1 MKIGGNEMNFELNEM
16 IETIRMVSMEHL
28 DIRTVTMGINLL
40 DCADSDFEK
49 MNNRV
54 FEKIT
59 HYAKNLKNV
68 AEKVEKEFGIPII
81 NKRISITPIADL
93 LGNATPEQAVILAQT
108 LDRAA
113 VILGVDFI
121 GGFSALVHKG
131 ISKGDQ
137 TLLDAL
143 PEALSVTERVCASVS
158 IGSTRAGINMDA
170 VRQMGIIMKDA
181 AERTKNQN
189 GMGCAKLVV
198 FCNPVEDNPFMAG
211 AFHGAGEGEVVLN
224 VGVSGPGVVLNAL
237 KRYPDADLGQVAD
250 VIKKTAFKITRAGE
264 LIGRVVA
271 ERLQVPFGIM
281 DLSLAPTNA
290 QNDSVAEILEEIGL
304 ERVGTHGT
312 IAALALM
319 NDAVKK
325 GGAMASSYVGGLSG
339 AFIPVSED
347 NGMIRGIIDNALTL
361 SKLEA
366 MTCVCSV
373 GLDMIAVTG
382 DAPAA
387 TLSAII
393 ADEAAIGMINKKTT
407 AVRIIPVPGKKEG
420 DMVEFG
426 GLLGRAP
433 VMGVN
438 PFSSEKMI
446 RRGGRIP
453 APLQSLIN

>member
-1 MKIGGNEMNFELNEM
+1 MNFELQEM
-16 IETIRMVSMEHL
+16 METIRMVQIENL
-28 DIRTVTMGINLL
+28 DIRTVTMGINLR
-40 DCADSDFEK
+40 DCADSDFDK
-49 MNNRV
+49 MNKKV
-54 FEKIT
+54 FDKIT
-59 HYAKNLKNV
+59 HYAEHLRET
-68 AEKVEKEFGIPII
+68 AETVGKEYGIPII
-81 NKRISITPIADL
+81 NKRISITPISEI
-93 LGNATPEQAVILAQT
+93 LGNATVEQAVELAKT

-113 VILGVDFI
+113 VLLGIDFI
-121 GGFSALVHKG
+121 GGYSALVHKG

-143 PEALSVTERVCASVS
+143 PEALSVTERVCGSVS
-158 IGSTRAGINMDA
+158 VGTTRSGINMDA
-170 VRQMGIIMKDA
+170 VRQMGVIMKDA
-181 AERTKNQN
+181 AEKSKDTN
-189 GMGCAKLVV
+189 GLACAKLVI

-211 AFHGAGEGEVVLN
+211 AFHGAGEGEVVIN

-237 KRYPDADLGQVAD
+237 KRYPDADLGEVAD
-250 VIKKTAFKITRAGE
+250 IIKKTAFKITRAGE
-264 LIGRVVA
+264 LIGREVA
-271 ERLQVPFGIM
+271 KRLEVPFGIM

-290 QNDSVAEILEEIGL
+290 MNDSVAEILEEIGL

-347 NGMIRGIIDNALTL
+347 NGMIRGIEDNALTL

-382 DAPAA
+382 DVSPA

-446 RRGGRIP
+446 SRAGRIP

>member
-1 MKIGGNEMNFELNEM
+1 MNIALNEM
-16 IETIRMVSMEHL
+16 METIRMVQMENL
-28 DIRTVTMGINLL
+28 DIRTVTMGISLS

-49 MNNRV
+49 VNKRV
-54 FEKIT
+54 YEKIIQ
-59 HYAKNLKNV
+59 YAGNLKST
-68 AEKVEKEFGIPII
+68 AEAAEKEFGIPIV
-81 NKRISITPIADL
+81 NKRISVTPIAEL
-93 LGNATPEQAVILAQT
+93 LGNATKEQAVELAKT
-108 LDRAA
+108 LDKAA
-113 VILGVDFI
+113 ATLGVDFI
-121 GGFSALVHKG
+121 GGYSALVHKG
-131 ISKGDQ
+131 IAKGDQ

-143 PEALSVTERVCASVS
+143 PEALSVTERVCSSISVAT
-158 IGSTRAGINMDA
+158 TRTGINMDA
-170 VRQMGIIMKDA
+170 VREMGLIIKEA
-181 AERTKNQN
+181 AERTKDRN
-189 GMGCAKLVV
+189 GIACAKLVV

-237 KRYPDADLGQVAD
+237 RRHPDADLGEVAD
-250 VIKKTAFKITRAGE
+250 IIKKTVFKITRAGE
-264 LIGRVVA
+264 LLGRVVA

-290 QNDSVAEILEEIGL
+290 MNDSVADILEEIGL

-347 NGMIRGIIDNALTL
+347 EGMIRGIEDQALTL

-373 GLDMIAVTG
+373 GLDMIALSG
-382 DAPAA
+382 DASPA
-387 TLSAII
+387 TLAAII

-407 AVRIIPVPGKKEG
+407 AVRVIPVPGKREG
-420 DMVEFG
+420 DIVEFG

-433 VMGVN
+433 VLGVN
-438 PFSSEKMI
+438 QYSSEKLI

>member
-1 MKIGGNEMNFELNEM
+1 MNFNINELM
-16 IETIRMVSMEHL
+16 ETIKMVQIDNL
-28 DIRTVTMGINLL
+28 DIRTVTMGISLK
-40 DCADSDFEK
+40 DCVDSDFDK
-49 MNNRV
+49 LNQNV

-59 HYAKNLKNV
+59 TYAKDLKEV
-68 AEKVEKEFGIPII
+68 AEKAEKEFGIPII
-81 NKRISITPIADL
+81 NKRISITPVAEI
-93 LGNATPEQAVILAQT
+93 LGNATPKQAVLLAQT

-113 VILGVDFI
+113 KHLGVDFI

-131 ISKGDQ
+131 ITKGDQ
-137 TLLDAL
+137 TLLDAI
-143 PEALSVTERVCASVS
+143 PEALSTTDRVCSSVS

-170 VRQMGIIMKDA
+170 VRQMGIIMKEA
-181 AERTKNQN
+181 AELSKDQN
-189 GMGCAKLVV
+189 GLACAKLVV

-211 AFHGAGEGEVVLN
+211 AFHGAGEGEAVIN
-224 VGVSGPGVVLNAL
+224 VGVSGPGVVLSAL
-237 KRYPDADLGQVAD
+237 KRYPDADLGEVAD
-250 VIKKTAFKITRAGE
+250 IIKKTAFKITRAGE

-271 ERLQVPFGIM
+271 ERLGVPFGIM

-347 NGMIRGIIDNALTL
+347 NGMIRGILDQSLTL

-382 DAPAA
+382 DATAA

-407 AVRIIPVPGKKEG
+407 AVRIIPVPGKQEG

-438 PFSSEKMI
+438 PFHSEKMI

-453 APLQSLIN
+453 APLQSMIN

>member
-1 MKIGGNEMNFELNEM
+1 MDITLNEM
-16 IETIRMVSMEHL
+16 LETIRMVQMENL
-28 DIRTVTMGINLL
+28 DIRTVTMGISLK
-40 DCADSDFEK
+40 DCADADFNK
-49 MNNRV
+49 MKDRIYG
-54 FEKIT
+54 KIT
-59 HYAKNLKNV
+59 HYAGQLKSV
-68 AEKVEKEFGIPII
+68 AEQVEKEYGIPII
-81 NKRISITPIADL
+81 NKRISVTPIAEI
-93 LGNATPEQAVILAQT
+93 LGDRSVSEAVEIAKT

-113 VILGVDFI
+113 KDLDVDFL

-131 ISKGDQ
+131 MTKADA
-137 TLLDAL
+137 TLIEAI
-143 PEALSVTERVCASVS
+143 PEALTVTDRVCSSVS
-158 IGSTRAGINMDA
+158 IGNTKAGINMDA
-170 VRQMGIIMKDA
+170 VRKMGEIIKEA
-181 AERTKNQN
+181 AEKTKEQN
-189 GMGCAKLVV
+189 GIACAKLVV

-237 KRYPDADLGQVAD
+237 KRHPDADLGEVSE

-271 ERLQVPFGIM
+271 KRLGVPFGIM

-290 QNDSVAEILEEIGL
+290 MNDSVAEILEEMGL

-347 NGMIRGIIDNALTL
+347 NGMIRGVQEGALTL

-382 DAPAA
+382 DASAE

-407 AVRIIPVPGKKEG
+407 AVRIIPVLGKKAGE
-420 DMVEFG
+420 MVEFG

-433 VMGVN
+433 IMEVN
-438 PFSSEKMI
+438 QYNSVKFI
-446 RRGGRIP
+446 QRGGRIP
-453 APLQSLIN
+453 APIQALSN

>member
-1 MKIGGNEMNFELNEM
+1 MSFSLNEM
-16 IETIRMVSMEHL
+16 METIRMVQVENL
-28 DIRTVTMGINLL
+28 DIRTVTMGINLR
-40 DCADSDFEK
+40 DCADSDFENMRK
-49 MNNRV
+49 HV
-54 FEKIT
+54 YEKIT
-59 HYAKNLKNV
+59 TYAKDLK
-68 AEKVEKEFGIPII
+68 ETVEKAEREFGIPII
-81 NKRISITPIADL
+81 NKRISITPIAEI
-93 LGNATPEQAVILAQT
+93 LGNATTAQAVELAKT
-108 LDRAA
+108 LDQAA
-113 VILGVDFI
+113 VTLGVDFI

-131 ISKGDQ
+131 ISKSEQ
-137 TLLDAL
+137 TLLNAL
-143 PEALSVTERVCASVS
+143 PQALSETNRVCASVS

-170 VRQMGIIMKDA
+170 VRQMGVIMKKA
-181 AERTKNQN
+181 AELTKDKN
-189 GMGCAKLVV
+189 GMACAKLVV

-211 AFHGAGEGEVVLN
+211 AFHGTGEGEAVIN
-224 VGVSGPGVVLNAL
+224 VGVSGPGVVLNSL
-237 KRYPDADLGQVAD
+237 KRYPEADLGEVAEI
-250 VIKKTAFKITRAGE
+250 IKKTAFKITRAGE

-271 ERLQVPFGIM
+271 DRLNVPFGIM

-290 QNDSVAEILEEIGL
+290 VNDSVAEILEEIGL

-347 NGMIRGIIDNALTL
+347 NGMIRGIEEQSLTL
-361 SKLEA
+361 AKLEA

-382 DAPAA
+382 DVSPA

-407 AVRIIPVPGKKEG
+407 AVRIIPAIGKKEG
-420 DMVEFG
+420 EMVEFG

-438 PFSSEKMI
+438 PFSSDKFI
-446 RRGGRIP
+446 QRGGRIP

>member
-1 MKIGGNEMNFELNEM
+1 MNIALNEM
-16 IETIRMVSMEHL
+16 METIRMVQIENL
-28 DIRTVTMGINLL
+28 DIRTVTMGISLR

-49 MNNRV
+49 MNKRV
-54 FEKIT
+54 YEKIT
-59 HYAKNLKNV
+59 TYAKDLKET
-68 AEKVEKEFGIPII
+68 AEKASKEFGIPII
-81 NKRISITPIADL
+81 NKRISITPIAEI
-93 LGNATPEQAVILAQT
+93 LGNATREEAVQLAKT
-108 LDRAA
+108 LDEAA
-113 VILGVDFI
+113 KTLGVDFI
-121 GGFSALVHKG
+121 GGYSALVHKG

-143 PEALSVTERVCASVS
+143 PEALSVTERVCASISV
-158 IGSTRAGINMDA
+158 GTTRAGINMDA
-170 VRQMGIIMKDA
+170 VRQMGVIMKDA
-181 AERTKNQN
+181 AERTKDQN
-189 GMGCAKLVV
+189 GLACAKLVV

-211 AFHGAGEGEVVLN
+211 AFHGAGEGEAVVS

-237 KRYPDADLGQVAD
+237 KSYPDADLGEVAD
-250 VIKKTAFKITRAGE
+250 IIKKTAFKITRAGE
-264 LIGRVVA
+264 LVGREVA
-271 ERLQVPFGIM
+271 KRLNVPFGIM

-290 QNDSVAEILEEIGL
+290 LNDSVAEILEEIGL

-347 NGMIRGIIDNALTL
+347 NGMIRGIEDNALTL

-373 GLDMIAVTG
+373 GLDMIALTG
-382 DAPAA
+382 DVSAS

-407 AVRIIPVPGKKEG
+407 AVRVIPVPGRNEG
-420 DMVEFG
+420 EMVEFG

>member
-1 MKIGGNEMNFELNEM
+1 MSFSLHEMM
-16 IETIRMVSMEHL
+16 ETIRMVQVENL
-28 DIRTVTMGINLL
+28 DIRTVTMGISLRN
-40 DCADSDFEK
+40 CADSDFEK
-49 MNNRV
+49 MKQRV
-54 FEKIT
+54 YEKIT
-59 HYAKNLKNV
+59 TYAKDLKETV
-68 AEKVEKEFGIPII
+68 EKAEKEFGIPII
-81 NKRISITPIADL
+81 NKRISITPAAEI
-93 LGNATPEQAVILAQT
+93 LGNATKEQAVELAKT
-108 LDRAA
+108 LDKAA
-113 VILGVDFI
+113 VALGVDFI

-131 ISKGDQ
+131 VSKGDQ

-143 PEALSVTERVCASVS
+143 PEALSVTNRVCASVS
-158 IGSTRAGINMDA
+158 VGTTRAGINMDA
-170 VRQMGIIMKDA
+170 VRQMGIIMKEA
-181 AERTKNQN
+181 AELTKDNN
-189 GMGCAKLVV
+189 GMACAKLVV

-211 AFHGAGEGEVVLN
+211 AFHGSGEGEVVIN
-224 VGVSGPGVVLNAL
+224 VGVSGPGVVLNSL
-237 KRYPDADLGQVAD
+237 KRYPDADLGEVAD
-250 VIKKTAFKITRAGE
+250 IIKKTAFKITRAGE

-271 ERLQVPFGIM
+271 ERLNVPFGIM

-290 QNDSVAEILEEIGL
+290 INDSVAEILEEIGL

-347 NGMIRGIIDNALTL
+347 NGMIRGIIDQSLTL

-373 GLDMIAVTG
+373 GLDMIALTG
-382 DAPAA
+382 DVTPA

-407 AVRIIPVPGKKEG
+407 AVRIIPVIGKKEG
-420 DMVEFG
+420 EMVEFG

-438 PFSSEKMI
+438 PYSSEKMI

>member
-1 MKIGGNEMNFELNEM
+1 MNIGFTE
-16 IETIRMVSMEHL
+16 IQETIRMVQMESL
-28 DIRTVTMGINLL
+28 DIRTVTMGINLR
-40 DCADSDFEK
+40 DCADAQFSSLNEK
-49 MNNRV
+49 V
-54 FEKIT
+54 YKKIT
-59 HYAKNLKNV
+59 SYAKDLKTV
-68 AEKVEKEFGIPII
+68 SEKVEKEYGIPII
-81 NKRISITPIADL
+81 NKRISITPIAEI
-93 LGNATPEQAVILAQT
+93 LGHATVEEAVELAKT
-108 LDRAA
+108 LDSAA
-113 VILGVDFI
+113 SELGVDFI
-121 GGFSALVHKG
+121 GGYSALVHKG

-143 PEALSVTERVCASVS
+143 PEALSVTNKVCASVS
-158 IGSTRAGINMDA
+158 VATTRTGINMDA
-170 VRQMGIIMKDA
+170 VRKMGEIIKEASEKTKD
-181 AERTKNQN
+181 NN
-189 GMGCAKLVV
+189 GIACAKLVV

-211 AFHGAGEGEVVLN
+211 AFHGAGEGEAVIN

-250 VIKKTAFKITRAGE
+250 IIKKTAFKITRAGE
-264 LIGRVVA
+264 LLGRVVA
-271 ERLQVPFGIM
+271 ERLEIPFGIM

-290 QNDSVAEILEEIGL
+290 MNDSVAEILEEIGL

-347 NGMIRGIIDNALTL
+347 NGMIKGIVDDALSL

-373 GLDMIAVTG
+373 GLDMIALTG
-382 DAPAA
+382 DVSAA
-387 TLSAII
+387 SLSGII

-407 AVRIIPVPGKKEG
+407 AVRVIPVPGKKEG
-420 DMVEFG
+420 DIVEFG

-438 PFSSEKMI
+438 PFSSEKLI
-446 RRGGRIP
+446 KRGGRIP
-453 APLQSLIN
+453 APLQALIN

>member
-1 MKIGGNEMNFELNEM
+1 MNIALNEM
-16 IETIRMVSMEHL
+16 METIRMVEIENL
-28 DIRTVTMGINLL
+28 DIRTVTMGISLR

-49 MNNRV
+49 MNKRV
-54 FEKIT
+54 YEKIT
-59 HYAKNLKNV
+59 TYAKDLKET
-68 AEKVEKEFGIPII
+68 AEKASKEFGIPII
-81 NKRISITPIADL
+81 NKRISITPIAEI
-93 LGNATPEQAVILAQT
+93 LGNATKEQAIELAKT
-108 LDRAA
+108 LDKAA
-113 VILGVDFI
+113 KKLGVDFI
-121 GGFSALVHKG
+121 GGYSALVHKG

-143 PEALSVTERVCASVS
+143 PEALSVTERVCASISV
-158 IGSTRAGINMDA
+158 GTTRAGINMDA

-181 AERTKNQN
+181 AERTRDQN
-189 GMGCAKLVV
+189 GLACAKLVV

-211 AFHGAGEGEVVLN
+211 AFHGSGEGEVVLS

-237 KRYPDADLGQVAD
+237 KRYPDADLGEVAD
-250 VIKKTAFKITRAGE
+250 IIKKTAFKITRAGE
-264 LIGRVVA
+264 LVGREVA
-271 ERLQVPFGIM
+271 KRLEVPFGIM

-290 QNDSVAEILEEIGL
+290 LNDSVAEILEEIGL

-347 NGMIRGIIDNALTL
+347 NGMIRGIEDNALTL

-373 GLDMIAVTG
+373 GLDMIALTG
-382 DAPAA
+382 KVSAA

-407 AVRIIPVPGKKEG
+407 AVRVIPVPGKEEG
-420 DMVEFG
+420 EMVEFG

>member
-1 MKIGGNEMNFELNEM
+1 MKIAMDEILQ
-16 IETIRMVSMEHL
+16 TIRMVQMENL
-28 DIRTVTMGINLL
+28 DIRTVTMGINLH
-40 DCADSDFEK
+40 DCADSDFSK
-49 MNNRV
+49 MQQRV
-54 FEKIT
+54 YQKVT
-59 HYAKNLKNV
+59 SYARNLKAV
-68 AEKVEKEFGIPII
+68 AEETEKEYGVPIV
-81 NKRISITPIADL
+81 NKRISITPIAEI
-93 LGNATPEQAVILAQT
+93 LGNASVAEAVELAKT
-108 LDRAA
+108 LDQAA
-113 VILGVDFI
+113 AELGVDFI

-131 ISKGDQ
+131 LSKSDE
-137 TLLDAL
+137 TLLKAL

-158 IGSTRAGINMDA
+158 VATTRTGINMDA
-170 VRQMGIIMKDA
+170 VCELGFIIKEA
-181 AERTKNQN
+181 AERTKEQN
-189 GMGCAKLVV
+189 GIACAKLVV

-237 KRYPDADLGQVAD
+237 KRHPEADLGEVSD
-250 VIKKTAFKITRAGE
+250 IIKKTVFKITRAGE

-271 ERLQVPFGIM
+271 KRLGVPFGIM

-290 QNDSVAEILEEIGL
+290 LNDSVAEILEEIGL

-347 NGMIRGIIDNALTL
+347 NGMIRGIEEGALSL

-373 GLDMIAVTG
+373 GLDMIALTG
-382 DAPAA
+382 DVTPS
-387 TLSAII
+387 TLSGII

-407 AVRIIPVPGKKEG
+407 AVRVIPVPGKTEG
-420 DMVEFG
+420 DIVEFG

-433 VMGVN
+433 VIGVN
-438 PFSSEKMI
+438 PFSSQKMI
-446 RRGGRIP
+446 SRGGRIP
-453 APLQSLIN
+453 APLQALIN

>member
-1 MKIGGNEMNFELNEM
+1 MNIALQEM
-16 IETIRMVSMEHL
+16 IETIRMVQMENL
-28 DIRTVTMGINLL
+28 DIRTVTMGISLY

-49 MNNRV
+49 MNKKV
-54 FEKIT
+54 YDKIT
-59 HYAKNLKNV
+59 RLASRLKEV
-68 AEKVEKEFGIPII
+68 AEEAEKEYGIPII
-81 NKRISITPIADL
+81 NKRISITPIAEI
-93 LGNATPEQAVILAQT
+93 LGNATKEQAVELART
-108 LDRAA
+108 LDKAA
-113 VILGVDFI
+113 TVLGVDFI
-121 GGFSALVHKG
+121 GGYSALVHKG
-131 ISKGDQ
+131 ITKGDQ

-143 PEALSVTERVCASVS
+143 PEALSVTNRVCASVS
-158 IGSTRAGINMDA
+158 VASTRSGINMDA
-170 VRQMGIIMKDA
+170 VRSMGHIIKEA
-181 AERTKNQN
+181 AERTKDEN
-189 GMGCAKLVV
+189 GLACAKLVV

-237 KRYPDADLGQVAD
+237 KKHPEADLGEVSE

-271 ERLQVPFGIM
+271 ERLGVPFGIM

-290 QNDSVAEILEEIGL
+290 MNDSVAEILEEIGL

-347 NGMIRGIIDNALTL
+347 NGMIQGILDNALTL

-373 GLDMIAVTG
+373 GLDMIALTG
-382 DAPAA
+382 DATPA

-407 AVRIIPVPGKKEG
+407 AVRVIPVPGKVEG
-420 DMVEFG
+420 DTVEFG

-438 PFSSEKMI
+438 PYSSEKLV

>member
-1 MKIGGNEMNFELNEM
+1 MNIALQEMM
-16 IETIRMVSMEHL
+16 ETIRMVQMENL
-28 DIRTVTMGINLL
+28 DIRTVTMGISLY
-40 DCADSDFEK
+40 DCADSDFAK
-49 MNNRV
+49 MNGKV
-54 FEKIT
+54 YDKIT
-59 HYAKNLKNV
+59 RYASRLKEV
-68 AEKVEKEFGIPII
+68 AEEVEKEFGIPII
-81 NKRISITPIADL
+81 NKRISITPIAEI
-93 LGNATPEQAVILAQT
+93 LGNATIEQAIELAKT
-108 LDRAA
+108 LDKAA
-113 VILGVDFI
+113 TVLGVDFI
-121 GGFSALVHKG
+121 GGYSALVHKG
-131 ISKGDQ
+131 IAKGDQ

-158 IGSTRAGINMDA
+158 VATTRSGINMDA
-170 VRQMGIIMKDA
+170 VRKVGEIIKEA
-181 AERTKNQN
+181 AEKSKDQN
-189 GMGCAKLVV
+189 GLACAKLVV

-237 KRYPDADLGQVAD
+237 KKHSDADLGEVSE
-250 VIKKTAFKITRAGE
+250 VIKKTVFKITRAGE

-271 ERLQVPFGIM
+271 ERLGVPFGIM

-290 QNDSVAEILEEIGL
+290 MNDSVAEILEEIGL

-325 GGAMASSYVGGLSG
+325 GGSMASSYVGGLSG

-347 NGMIRGIIDNALTL
+347 NGMIRGIIDHALTL

-373 GLDMIAVTG
+373 GLDMIAISG
-382 DAPAA
+382 DASPA
-387 TLSAII
+387 TISAII

-407 AVRIIPVPGKKEG
+407 AVRVIPVPGTSEG
-420 DMVEFG
+420 DMIEFG

-433 VMGVN
+433 VIGVN
-438 PFSSEKMI
+438 PYSSEKLI
-446 RRGGRIP
+446 SRGGRIP

>member
-1 MKIGGNEMNFELNEM
+1 MNIAIQEMM
-16 IETIRMVSMEHL
+16 ETIRMVQMENL
-28 DIRTVTMGINLL
+28 DIRTVTMGINLH
-40 DCADSDFEK
+40 DCGDSDFNK
-49 MNNRV
+49 MNQKV
-54 FEKIT
+54 YDKIT
-59 HYAKNLKNV
+59 TYAKNLKAV
-68 AEKVEKEFGIPII
+68 AEQVEKEFGIPII
-81 NKRISITPIADL
+81 NKRISISPIAEI
-93 LGNATPEQAVILAQT
+93 LGNATKEEAIELAKT

-113 VILGVDFI
+113 KVLGIDFI
-121 GGFSALVHKG
+121 GGYSALVHKG
-131 ISKGDQ
+131 IAKGDMV
-137 TLLDAL
+137 LLDAL
-143 PEALSVTERVCASVS
+143 PEALSVTERVCSSISVAT
-158 IGSTRAGINMDA
+158 TRTGINMDA
-170 VRQMGIIMKDA
+170 VSKLGHIMKEA
-181 AERTKNQN
+181 AELTKDQN
-189 GMGCAKLVV
+189 GLACAKLVV

-211 AFHGAGEGEVVLN
+211 AFHGSGEGEVVLN

-237 KRYPDADLGQVAD
+237 KRHPDADLGEVSE

-271 ERLQVPFGIM
+271 ERLGVPFGIM

-290 QNDSVAEILEEIGL
+290 INDSVAEILEEIGL

-347 NGMIRGIIDNALTL
+347 NGMIRGIVDGALTL

-373 GLDMIAVTG
+373 GLDMIAITG
-382 DAPAA
+382 DVTPA
-387 TLSAII
+387 TLSAMI

-420 DMVEFG
+420 EMVEFG

-438 PFSSEKMI
+438 PFSPEKFI

>member
-1 MKIGGNEMNFELNEM
+1 MKIAMDEILQ
-16 IETIRMVSMEHL
+16 TIRMVQMENL
-28 DIRTVTMGINLL
+28 DIRTVTMGINLH
-40 DCADSDFEK
+40 DCANSDFSK
-49 MNNRV
+49 MQQRV
-54 FEKIT
+54 YQKVT
-59 HYAKNLKNV
+59 SYARNLKAV
-68 AEKVEKEFGIPII
+68 AEETEKEYGVPIV
-81 NKRISITPIADL
+81 NKRISITPIAEI
-93 LGNATPEQAVILAQT
+93 LGNASVAEAVELAKT
-108 LDRAA
+108 LDQAA
-113 VILGVDFI
+113 AELGVDFI

-131 ISKGDQ
+131 LSKSDE
-137 TLLDAL
+137 TLLKAL

-158 IGSTRAGINMDA
+158 VATTRTGINMDA
-170 VRQMGIIMKDA
+170 VCELGFIIKEA
-181 AERTKNQN
+181 AERTKEQN
-189 GMGCAKLVV
+189 GIACAKLVV

-237 KRYPDADLGQVAD
+237 KRHPEADLGEVSD
-250 VIKKTAFKITRAGE
+250 IIKKTVFKITRAGE

-271 ERLQVPFGIM
+271 KRLGVPFGIM

-290 QNDSVAEILEEIGL
+290 LNDSVAEILEEIGL

-347 NGMIRGIIDNALTL
+347 NGMIRGIEEGALSL

-373 GLDMIAVTG
+373 GLDMIALTG
-382 DAPAA
+382 DVTPS
-387 TLSAII
+387 TLSGII

-407 AVRIIPVPGKKEG
+407 AVRVIPVPGKTEG
-420 DMVEFG
+420 DIVEFG

-433 VMGVN
+433 VIGVN
-438 PFSSEKMI
+438 PFSSQKMI
-446 RRGGRIP
+446 SRGGRIP
-453 APLQSLIN
+453 APLQALIN

>member
-1 MKIGGNEMNFELNEM
+1 MNIALNEM
-16 IETIRMVSMEHL
+16 METIRMVQLENL
-28 DIRTVTMGINLL
+28 DIRTVTMGINLK

-49 MNNRV
+49 MNKRV

-59 HYAKNLKNV
+59 TYAKDLKKV
-68 AEKVEKEFGIPII
+68 AEAVEKEMGIPII
-81 NKRISITPIADL
+81 NKRISITPIAEI
-93 LGNATPEQAVILAQT
+93 LGHATKDQAVELAKT
-108 LDRAA
+108 LDKAA
-113 VILGVDFI
+113 VQLGVDFI
-121 GGFSALVHKG
+121 GGYSALVHKG
-131 ISKGDQ
+131 ISKSDQ
-137 TLLDAL
+137 TLLDAI
-143 PEALSVTERVCASVS
+143 PEALSVTERVCSSVS

-170 VRQMGIIMKDA
+170 VRTMGEVMKKA
-181 AERTKNQN
+181 AELTSDKN
-189 GMGCAKLVV
+189 GLGAAKLVV

-211 AFHGAGEGEVVLN
+211 AFHGAGEGEVVIN
-224 VGVSGPGVVLNAL
+224 VGVSGPGVVLSAL
-237 KRYPDADLGQVAD
+237 KRYPDADLGEVAD
-250 VIKKTAFKITRAGE
+250 VIKKTTFKITRAGE

-271 ERLQVPFGIM
+271 DRLGVPFGIM

-304 ERVGTHGT
+304 ESIGTHGT

-347 NGMIRGIIDNALTL
+347 NGMIRGILDNSLTL
-361 SKLEA
+361 PKLEA

-382 DAPAA
+382 DATPA

-407 AVRIIPVPGKKEG
+407 AVRIIPVPGMKEG
-420 DMVEFG
+420 EMVEFG

-438 PFSSEKMI
+438 PFHSEKMI

-453 APLQSLIN
+453 APLQSMIN

>member
-1 MKIGGNEMNFELNEM
+1 MSLAFNE
-16 IETIRMVSMEHL
+16 IQETIRMVQMESL
-28 DIRTVTMGINLL
+28 DIRTVTMGINLR

-49 MNNRV
+49 VKKNV
-54 FEKIT
+54 YDKIT
-59 HYAKNLKNV
+59 SYAAQLKPV
-68 AEKVEKEFGIPII
+68 AEQVEKEYGIPII
-81 NKRISITPIADL
+81 NKRIAITPIAEI
-93 LGNATPEQAVILAQT
+93 LGKATVDQAVELAQT
-108 LDRAA
+108 LDQAA
-113 VILGVDFI
+113 IKLGVDFI
-121 GGFSALVHKG
+121 GGYSALVHKG

-143 PEALSVTERVCASVS
+143 PKALSVTERVCASIS
-158 IGSTRAGINMDA
+158 IATTRTGINMDA
-170 VRQMGIIMKDA
+170 VKQMGTIIQQT
-181 AERTKNQN
+181 AEFTKENSSI
-189 GMGCAKLVV
+189 GCAKLVV

-211 AFHGAGEGEVVLN
+211 AFHGAGEGEAVLS
-224 VGVSGPGVVLNAL
+224 VGVSGPGVVLHAL
-237 KRYPDADLGQVAD
+237 KRYPDADLGEVSD
-250 VIKKTAFKITRAGE
+250 IIKKTAFKITRAGE
-264 LIGRVVA
+264 LLGRVVA
-271 ERLQVPFGIM
+271 DRLDVPFGIM

-290 QNDSVAEILEEIGL
+290 MNDSVAEILEEIGL

-347 NGMIRGIIDNALTL
+347 NGMIRGIEDNSL
-361 SKLEA
+361 SLAKLEA

-373 GLDMIAVTG
+373 GLDMIALTG
-382 DAPAA
+382 DVTPE

-407 AVRIIPVPGKKEG
+407 AVRVIPVIGKTEG
-420 DMVEFG
+420 DTVEFG

-438 PFSSEKMI
+438 PYSSAKMI
-446 RRGGRIP
+446 QRGGRIP
-453 APLQSLIN
+453 APLQALIN

>member
-1 MKIGGNEMNFELNEM
+1 MNIAINEMM
-16 IETIRMVSMEHL
+16 ETLRMVQMENL
-28 DIRTVTMGINLL
+28 DIRTVTMGISLR

-49 MNNRV
+49 MNKFV
-54 FEKIT
+54 YDKIVS
-59 HYAKNLKNV
+59 YASRLKEV
-68 AEKVEKEFGIPII
+68 AEDVEKEYGIPII
-81 NKRISITPIADL
+81 NKRISITPIAEI
-93 LGNATPEQAVILAQT
+93 LGNTTTQQAVELAKT
-108 LDRAA
+108 LDKAA
-113 VILGVDFI
+113 VTLGVDFI
-121 GGFSALVHKG
+121 GGYSALVHKG
-131 ISKGDQ
+131 ITKGDQ
-137 TLLDAL
+137 TLLYAL
-143 PEALSVTERVCASVS
+143 PEALSVTERVCSSISVAT
-158 IGSTRAGINMDA
+158 TRTGINMDA
-170 VRQMGIIMKDA
+170 VRQMGFILKEA
-181 AERTKNQN
+181 AERTKDQN
-189 GMGCAKLVV
+189 GIACAKLVV

-211 AFHGAGEGEVVLN
+211 AFHGSGEGEAVIN

-237 KRYPDADLGQVAD
+237 RRHPDADLGEISD
-250 VIKKTAFKITRAGE
+250 IIKKTAFKITRAGE
-264 LIGRVVA
+264 LMGRVVA
-271 ERLQVPFGIM
+271 ERLDVPFGIM

-290 QNDSVAEILEEIGL
+290 INDSVAEILEEIGL

-347 NGMIRGIIDNALTL
+347 NGMIRGIMDNSLTL
-361 SKLEA
+361 PKLEA

-373 GLDMIAVTG
+373 GLDMIALTG
-382 DAPAA
+382 DVSPA
-387 TLSAII
+387 TLSAMI

-407 AVRIIPVPGKKEG
+407 AVRVIPVPGKKEG
-420 DMVEFG
+420 DIVEFG

-438 PFSSEKMI
+438 PFSSEKLI

>member
-1 MKIGGNEMNFELNEM
+1 MNIAINEM
-16 IETIRMVSMEHL
+16 IETIRMVQVENL
-28 DIRTVTMGINLL
+28 DIRTVTMGISLL
-40 DCADSDFEK
+40 DCADKDFDK
-49 MNNRV
+49 MNKRV
-54 FEKIT
+54 YEKIT
-59 HYAKNLKNV
+59 TYAKNLKEV
-68 AEKVEKEFGIPII
+68 AEKAEKEFGIPII
-81 NKRISITPIADL
+81 NKRISITPIAEL
-93 LGNATPEQAVILAQT
+93 LGHATKEQAVELAKT

-113 VILGVDFI
+113 VTLGVDFI
-121 GGFSALVHKG
+121 GGFSALIHKG
-131 ISKGDQ
+131 LSNGDQ

-158 IGSTRAGINMDA
+158 VASTRSGINMDA
-170 VRQMGIIMKDA
+170 VKRMGIIIKEA
-181 AERTKNQN
+181 ADRTKHKN
-189 GMGCAKLVV
+189 GLACAKLVV
-198 FCNPVEDNPFMAG
+198 FCNAVEDNPFMAG

-237 KRYPDADLGQVAD
+237 KRYPDADLGEVAD
-250 VIKKTAFKITRAGE
+250 IIKKTAFKITRAGE
-264 LIGRVVA
+264 LIGRIVA
-271 ERLQVPFGIM
+271 ERLNVPFGIM

-373 GLDMIAVTG
+373 GLDMIALTG
-382 DAPAA
+382 DVTPA

-407 AVRIIPVPGKKEG
+407 AVRVIPVPGKKEG
-420 DMVEFG
+420 EMVEFG

-438 PFSSEKMI
+438 PYSSEKMI
-446 RRGGRIP
+446 KRAGRIP

>member
-1 MKIGGNEMNFELNEM
+1 MKIALNEM
-16 IETIRMVSMEHL
+16 METINMVQMENL
-28 DIRTVTMGINLL
+28 DIRTVTMGISLY
-40 DCADSDFEK
+40 DCADSDFDK
-49 MNNRV
+49 MNDAV
-54 FEKIT
+54 YKKIT
-59 HYAKNLKNV
+59 TYASNLTKV
-68 AEKVEKEFGIPII
+68 AESVEKEYGIPII
-81 NKRISITPIADL
+81 NKRISITPIAEI
-93 LGNATPEQAVILAQT
+93 LGHATVEQAVALAKT
-108 LDRAA
+108 LDKAA
-113 VILGVDFI
+113 KDLNVDFI
-121 GGFSALVHKG
+121 GGYSALVHKG
-131 ISKGDQ
+131 ISKADQ

-143 PEALSVTERVCASVS
+143 PEALTVTDRVCASVS
-158 IGSTRAGINMDA
+158 VATTRTGINMDA
-170 VRQMGIIMKDA
+170 VKQMGIIIKEA
-181 AERTKNQN
+181 AEKTKDTN
-189 GMGCAKLVV
+189 GLACAKLVV

-211 AFHGAGEGEVVLN
+211 AFHGAGEGEVVIN

-237 KRYPDADLGQVAD
+237 KKYPEADLGEVSD
-250 VIKKTAFKITRAGE
+250 VIKKTTFKITRAGE

-271 ERLQVPFGIM
+271 ERLGVPFGIM

-290 QNDSVAEILEEIGL
+290 INDSVAEILEEIGL

-347 NGMIRGIIDNALTL
+347 NGMIRGIMDNSLTL

-373 GLDMIAVTG
+373 GLDMIALTG
-382 DAPAA
+382 DATPA

-407 AVRIIPVPGKKEG
+407 AVRVIPVPGKREG
-420 DMVEFG
+420 EMVEFG

-438 PFSSEKMI
+438 PFSSAKLI
-446 RRGGRIP
+446 DRGGRIP
-453 APLQSLIN
+453 SPLQALIN

>member
-1 MKIGGNEMNFELNEM
+1 MKIALNEM
-16 IETIRMVSMEHL
+16 METINMVQMENL
-28 DIRTVTMGINLL
+28 DIRTVTMGISLY
-40 DCADSDFEK
+40 DCANSDFDK
-49 MNNRV
+49 LNDAVYN
-54 FEKIT
+54 KIT
-59 HYAKNLKNV
+59 SYASKLTEV
-68 AEKVEKEFGIPII
+68 AIAVEKEYGIPII
-81 NKRISITPIADL
+81 NKRISITPIAEI
-93 LGNATPEQAVILAQT
+93 LGNATVEQAVTLAKT
-108 LDRAA
+108 LDKAA
-113 VILGVDFI
+113 KKLNVDFI
-121 GGFSALVHKG
+121 GGYSALVHKG
-131 ISKGDQ
+131 ITKGDQ

-143 PEALSVTERVCASVS
+143 PEALTVTDRVCSSVS
-158 IGSTRAGINMDA
+158 VATTRTGINMDA
-170 VRQMGIIMKDA
+170 VKKMGMIIKEA
-181 AERTKNQN
+181 AEKTKDTN
-189 GMGCAKLVV
+189 GLACAKLVV

-211 AFHGAGEGEVVLN
+211 AFHGAGEGEVVIN

-237 KRYPDADLGQVAD
+237 KKYPEADLGEVSD
-250 VIKKTAFKITRAGE
+250 IIKKTTFKITRAGE

-271 ERLQVPFGIM
+271 ERLNVPFGIM

-290 QNDSVAEILEEIGL
+290 INDSVAEILEEIGL

-347 NGMIRGIIDNALTL
+347 NGMIRGILDNSLSL

-373 GLDMIAVTG
+373 GLDMIALTG
-382 DAPAA
+382 EVSAA

-407 AVRIIPVPGKKEG
+407 AVRVIPVPGKQEG
-420 DMVEFG
+420 EIVEFG

-438 PFSSEKMI
+438 PFSSAKLI
-446 RRGGRIP
+446 DRGGRIP
-453 APLQSLIN
+453 SPLQALIN

>member
-1 MKIGGNEMNFELNEM
+1 MSIAFTE
-16 IETIRMVSMEHL
+16 IQETIRMVQMESL
-28 DIRTVTMGINLL
+28 DIRTVTLGINLH
-40 DCADSDFEK
+40 DCADSDFKKVKEK
-49 MNNRV
+49 VYN
-54 FEKIT
+54 KIT
-59 HYAKNLKNV
+59 SYAAKLKPV
-68 AEKVEKEFGIPII
+68 AEQVEKEYGIPII
-81 NKRISITPIADL
+81 NKRIAITPIAEI
-93 LGNATPEQAVILAQT
+93 LGSATREQAVDLART
-108 LDRAA
+108 LDQAA
-113 VILGVDFI
+113 KALEVDFI
-121 GGFSALVHKG
+121 GGYSALVHKG

-158 IGSTRAGINMDA
+158 IGTTRTGINMDA
-170 VRQMGIIMKDA
+170 VGQLGKILKQT
-181 AERTKNQN
+181 AEFTKEDNSI
-189 GMGCAKLVV
+189 GCAKFVA

-211 AFHGAGEGEVVLN
+211 AFHGAGEGEAVLS

-237 KRYPDADLGQVAD
+237 KRYPNVDLGEVSD
-250 VIKKTAFKITRAGE
+250 IIKKTAFKITRAGE
-264 LIGRVVA
+264 LLGREVA
-271 ERLQVPFGIM
+271 KRLDVPFGIM

-290 QNDSVAEILEEIGL
+290 MNDSVAEILEEIGL

-347 NGMIRGIIDNALTL
+347 NGMIKGIEDNALSL
-361 SKLEA
+361 DKLEA

-382 DAPAA
+382 DVTPETLAA
-387 TLSAII
+387 MI

-407 AVRIIPVPGKKEG
+407 AVRVIPVIGKSEG
-420 DMVEFG
+420 DTVEFG

-438 PFSSEKMI
+438 PYSSAKMI
-446 RRGGRIP
+446 QRGGRIP
-453 APLQSLIN
+453 APLQALIN